1 MPAHAHNGHL
11 IVFEGIDGAG
21 TTTQVERYA
30 AYLRERRRLVHVT
43 REPSDGPVGVL
54 LRLALAGRTQFAGR
68 YQPQLMGQLFAADR
82 LDHLANEIEPHLR
95 DGTVVLCDRYDLS
108 TIAYQ
113 SATARGDDDARDGEL
128 EAWLREL
135 NRFAVRPDATVVI
148 NVSPD
153 EAERRRRMRGA
164 PPELFEDTRL
174 QERLAALYADAAS
187 LLPGDEML
195 MIDGDGSTDE
205 VELAVRKAL
214 APIVNPS

>member
-1 MPAHAHNGHL
+1 MAGHGHDGKF

-21 TTTQVERYA
+21 TTTQIARYA
-30 AYLRERRRLVHVT
+30 AYLRSGRRLVHVT

-54 LRLALAGRTQFAGR
+54 LRLALAGRTHFAGR

-113 SATARGDDDARDGEL
+113 SASARGDGDARDASL

-135 NRFAVRPDATVVI
+135 NRFALRPDATVVI

-153 EAERRRRMRGA
+153 EAERRRRERGA
-164 PPELFEDTRL
+164 APELYEQAQL
-174 QERLAALYADAAS
+174 QERLAELYADATTLMPA
-187 LLPGDEML
+187 DEFL
-195 MIDGDGSTDE
+195 MVNGDGSLDD
-205 VELAVRKAL
+205 VEAAIREAL
-214 APIVNPS
+214 RPLVEPE